1 MELGRLIHDQKL
13 QVSVAHTIP
22 RGCDRDKP
30 FDKTCET
37 LKRSGQELDAEFDPA
52 LFMCNSGCVWAF
64 AGGATRFVPPW
75 VKLGI
80 HDVGL
85 DPEKMPP
92 RGASL
97 AEVKRVAH
105 ARLSEYVRDMG
116 IDKALLPASSAV
128 PYESVRFLERDELV
142 RFGIDRRDF
151 GETKWHFADKP
162 SVAMSKRFFVR
173 TGSGDQTHYRN
184 GLVSLDCGVRQ
195 EIRLAFAQQR
205 DASEQKVTDP
215 VIDMNGQRIVLRYQ
229 IPSRAFD
236 VRSASLSAEMFDFV
250 GHGADIKVSGIDP
263 GRNDESAG
271 SIRLNMDGFSD
282 ASVKLRKSCDPSA
295 RNAVA
300 VTPGTGP
307 AVVSPTMPN
316 SLTDPK
322 QVPIVTIRS
331 DQVQQRRIEDDQ
343 KRVQT
348 LPLVQPLPPPPG
360 DFGPPPN
367 TFISSPIK

>member
-1 MELGRLIHDQKL
+1 
-13 QVSVAHTIP
+13 
-22 RGCDRDKP
+22 
-30 FDKTCET
+30 
-37 LKRSGQELDAEFDPA
+37 
-52 LFMCNSGCVWAF
+52 
-64 AGGATRFVPPW
+64 
-75 VKLGI
+75 
-80 HDVGL
+80 
-85 DPEKMPP
+85 
-92 RGASL
+92 
-97 AEVKRVAH
+97 
-105 ARLSEYVRDMG
+105 
-116 IDKALLPASSAV
+116 
-128 PYESVRFLERDELV
+128 
-142 RFGIDRRDF
+142 
-151 GETKWHFADKP
+151 
-162 SVAMSKRFFVR
+162 
-173 TGSGDQTHYRN
+173 
-184 GLVSLDCGVRQ
+184 VRQ

-367 TFISSPIK
+367 TFISSPIN